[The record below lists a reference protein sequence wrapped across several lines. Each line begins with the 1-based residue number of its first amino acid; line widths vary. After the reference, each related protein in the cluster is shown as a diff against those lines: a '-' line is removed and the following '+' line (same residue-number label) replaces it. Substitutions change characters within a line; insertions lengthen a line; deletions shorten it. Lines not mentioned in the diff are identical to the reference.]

1 MKNTQMKHVSLG
13 EIALKLGI
21 NKSKLAYYF
30 SMGLLRPITK
40 VGKMNVFDE
49 EKTIK
54 IIKQI
59 ARLKQQGQ
67 TLKDIEKKYKI

>member
-1 MKNTQMKHVSLG
+1 MKHVSLG